1 MLDMLLIP
9 LEKVL
14 TNPIYIFAMA
24 LAALGIACA
33 LLAKKITRLVRKT
46 QEVSPDDKILLY
58 IKVAGLAGILAGCI
72 LLVIGA
78 VV

>member
-9 LEKVL
+9 LGKVL

-46 QEVSPDDKILLY
+46 QEVSPDDKLLLY
-58 IKVAGLAGILAGCI
+58 MKVAGLAGILAGCM